1 MGETDGIPG
10 AWSYVEGGMGS
21 ISRAIAAA
29 AADEGYTHTTGT
41 FRQVE
46 LRARFA

>member
-1 MGETDGIPG
+1 MGETDGVPG

-29 AADEGYTHTTGT
+29 AADEGYAYA
-41 FRQVE
+41 RVE
-46 LRARFA
+46 IH